1 MSKIAHV
8 VKAAFNYCG
17 LELARSR
24 PALSKQQRLELDYDL
39 RIAPR
44 WGYTL
49 EPNKHIERAIAAIG

>member
-1 MSKIAHV
+1 MSTITNA

-24 PALSKQQRLELDYDL
+24 PALSKQRRLELDYDV

-44 WGYTL
+44 WGYGL
-49 EPNKHIERAIAAIG
+49 EANKRIESAIAAIG